1 VRWVRAQPESMTPV
15 YLDYAATSP
24 IPGVVLEKMIPWL
37 QAGFGNPSS
46 VHAAGRAARHV
57 VEDSRDKIAALLG
70 ARSEE
75 IIFTSGGTEAN
86 HLAIFGWPGEGPLV
100 ASSAEHAAVLAPVR
114 ALEKRG
120 RRVSWV
126 QPDTD
131 GRVTPGLLAESM
143 EKGGLASVMLVNNE
157 IGTINPVRSVADIC
171 HDVGASV
178 HCDAVQGPAC
188 MHLDVGELGVD
199 LLSLSGHKVGGPKG
213 TGVLYVRTGCPF
225 DALSTAGGQERD
237 RRGGTENVAGIVGM
251 AAALTW
257 QSLAGVSRRKN
268 MVRLN
273 ARLRAGLQSL
283 LGDRIVIN
291 SPTGECAPH
300 ILSVGVPGVPP
311 QTGGEMLILGLD
323 LEGVQVSAGSAC
335 SSGALSPSHV
345 LTAIGRDQDSAVRFS
360 IGWGTTEAD
369 IDYAVDAAAK
379 VISRV
384 GASL

>member
-1 VRWVRAQPESMTPV
+1 MRWDRAQPDSMTPV
-15 YLDYAATSP
+15 YLDYAASSP
-24 IPGVVLEKMIPWL
+24 IPGVVLEEMIPWL

-57 VEDSRDKIAALLG
+57 VEESRDKIATLLG

-86 HLAIFGWPGEGPLV
+86 HLAILGWSGSGPV
-100 ASSAEHAAVLAPVR
+100 VTSTAEHAAILAPVE

-120 RRVSWV
+120 HRVSRV
-126 QPDTD
+126 QPDAD
-131 GRVTPGLLAESM
+131 GRVAPALVAKSM
-143 EKGGLASVMLVNNE
+143 ENDGLASVMLVNNE
-157 IGTINPVRSVADIC
+157 LGTINPVRAVADLC
-171 HDVGASV
+171 HEMGARI
-178 HCDAVQGPAC
+178 HCDAIQGPAFLN
-188 MHLDVGELGVD
+188 LDVDDLGVD
-199 LLSLSGHKVGGPKG
+199 LLSLSAHKVGGPKG
-213 TGVLYVRTGCPF
+213 TGILYVRSGCPLN
-225 DALSTAGGQERD
+225 ALSTAGGQERD

-257 QSLAGVSRRKN
+257 QSLYGASHRKK
-268 MVRLN
+268 MARLN
-273 ARLRAGLQSL
+273 ARLRAGLLAL

-291 SPTGECAPH
+291 SPSEGCAPH
-300 ILSVGVPGVPP
+300 ILSVGVSGVPP
-311 QTGGEMLILGLD
+311 QTGGEMLILGMD

-369 IDYAVDAAAK
+369 IDYAIDAAAK
-379 VISRV
+379 VITRV
-384 GASL
+384 RASL